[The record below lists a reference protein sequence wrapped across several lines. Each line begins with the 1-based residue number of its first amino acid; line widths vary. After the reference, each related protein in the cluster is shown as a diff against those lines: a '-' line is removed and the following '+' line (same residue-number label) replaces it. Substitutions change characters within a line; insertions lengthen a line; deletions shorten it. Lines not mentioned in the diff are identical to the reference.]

1 MEDFYYYEA
10 KNLPWFLCMFNEENR
25 QSAEMKLLTGDFL
38 VAMHT
43 TKRFR
48 EPFGVIL

>member
-25 QSAEMKLLTGDFL
+25 QSTVMKLLTGDFFIIITANQDSQSL
-38 VAMHT
+38 LFS
-43 TKRFR
+43 R
-48 EPFGVIL
+48 